1 MFGAFAM
8 SMSSVFVVNNAL
20 RLRRFKPRGISSLEE
35 KTPEKEKNLHEEN
48 VKIEEE
54 NKLTTIKVE
63 GMMCEHCEKRVSE
76 ALEKTGK
83 AKNVLANHQEGTVKF
98 VDSGI
103 TAEEIKKAVEEAGY
117 KIIKNKGEDS
127 MEKILK
133 VEGMSCNHCV
143 ASVKKALEG
152 IDGVREAD
160 VRLEDKSARVELD
173 KDLADEALVK
183 AVEDAGYSAKIE
195 K

>member
-1 MFGAFAM
+1 
-8 SMSSVFVVNNAL
+8 
-20 RLRRFKPRGISSLEE
+20 
-35 KTPEKEKNLHEEN
+35 
-48 VKIEEE
+48 
-54 NKLTTIKVE
+54 
-63 GMMCEHCEKRVSE
+63 
-76 ALEKTGK
+76 
-83 AKNVLANHQEGTVKF
+83 
-98 VDSGI
+98 
-103 TAEEIKKAVEEAGY
+103 
-117 KIIKNKGEDS
+117 